1 MLQKEFINKD
11 AFGIDNKPKLS
22 NSKIRPEQSM
32 EYMVRNQILN
42 KKGRKVSQTSGD
54 TEDYIENDE
63 DDNYLKR
70 R

>member
-11 AFGIDNKPKLS
+11 AFGIHNKPKLS